1 MKYYICML
9 INCPRCGFSQ
19 PKDQYCASCGVN
31 IETYVPRKDSVWKKI
46 FSSTLSQVS
55 VVIVLALGVS
65 YYGLRATDSSSP
77 QSSRRKAIQQTTSN
91 SSLSTPTQSA
101 VPDMASNT
109 QALENTERTA
119 DVSVELQNEDQR
131 NRLAGGGTTNE
142 VAARMAANPHLK
154 NVAVSATLP
163 NSTAAALAAAAPSVN
178 IKVSYYEISRTILAY
193 WIQNSQVTSDA
204 DSAFNAG
211 MINRKLFDDQ
221 IRYAALKTE
230 STKATIN
237 GKTNFRSDANKDGVF
252 IGLSSEIVMNSA
264 TNGSIT
270 ITKTTSQGGDGVR
283 AYISISPDN
292 IFFLHWK
299 SDLVGLQ
306 NEPALAEVAPF
317 QILKS
322 RQYLEQKTELVMI
335 IESLN

>member
-77 QSSRRKAIQQTTSN
+77 QSSRRKVIQQTTSN

-101 VPDMASNT
+101 APDMNSQD
-109 QALENTERTA
+109 QALESASNTA
-119 DVSVELQNEDQR
+119 DVSVELQNEEQR
-131 NRLAGGGTTNE
+131 NSLAGGGTTSE
-142 VAARMAANPHLK
+142 VSARMAANPNLK

-163 NSTAAALAAAAPSVN
+163 TTTAAAVAAATPS
-178 IKVSYYEISRTILAY
+178 ITLKVSYYEVSRTILAY
-193 WIQNSQVTSDA
+193 WIQNSQAASDA

-230 STKATIN
+230 STQANIN
-237 GKTNFRSDANKDGVF
+237 AKTNFRSDANKDGVF

-264 TNGSIT
+264 TNGSLT
-270 ITKTTSQGGDGVR
+270 ITKTISQGGDGVR
-283 AYISISPDN
+283 AYISVSPDS
-292 IFFLHWK
+292 IFFIHWK
-299 SDLVGLQ
+299 NDLVGLQ
-306 NEPALAEVAPF
+306 NEAALSEVPPF